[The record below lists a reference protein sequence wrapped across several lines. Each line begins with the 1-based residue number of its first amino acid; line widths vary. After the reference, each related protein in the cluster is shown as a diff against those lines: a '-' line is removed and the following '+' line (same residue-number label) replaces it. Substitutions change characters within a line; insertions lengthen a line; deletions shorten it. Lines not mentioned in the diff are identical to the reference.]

1 MKKVLITGGLGFIG
15 SYLAED
21 CVNNGHDVT
30 IISRSKQK
38 IENVSKIKNSI
49 KLIVKDIADVD
60 EEVIGFDYIFHLAGS
75 TDNYSIIE
83 DKPYKDIQ
91 MNCTSTIALLEAI
104 RKHNPTVRLIYAST
118 FFVNGHVD
126 KLPVDENTPC
136 NPLGLYGATRLAGE
150 NFCHIYHNVFDL
162 DIVIARFCN
171 VFGPKERGND
181 KKKAGFNYLIKQAV
195 ENNQINIYDG
205 GNFFR
210 DYIYVTDVSSACLTI
225 AEKGDTNKTYY
236 VGLSSFTK
244 FKELINIIVKYTE
257 VKTKSILP
265 PDFHKRVGIRD
276 FVCDNSEL
284 KKLGWEPKVSLE
296 EGIQKTV
303 QYYREIT
310 IKGDKVGLGP
320 DQK

>member
-1 MKKVLITGGLGFIG
+1 MKKILITGGLGFIG

-21 CVNNGHDVT
+21 CVKKEYDVT
-30 IISRSKQK
+30 IVTRSKGK
-38 IENVSKIKNSI
+38 IDNISKIADSI
-49 KLIVKDIADVD
+49 KLIIEDVANID

-83 DKPYKDIQ
+83 GKPYKDIQ
-91 MNCTSTIALLEAI
+91 MNCVSTIALLEAI

-136 NPLGLYGATRLAGE
+136 KPLGLYGATRLAGE
-150 NFCHIYHNVFDL
+150 NFCHIYHNIFDL
-162 DIVIARFCN
+162 DVVIARFCN
-171 VFGPKERGND
+171 VFGPKERGDD

-225 AEKGDTNKTYY
+225 AEKGDTNKIYY

-244 FKELINIIVKYTE
+244 FKELIDIIVKYTE
-257 VKTKSILP
+257 VKTESILP
-265 PDFHKRVGIRD
+265 PDFHKRVGIKD

-284 KKLGWEPKVSLE
+284 KKLGWKPKISLE
-296 EGIQKTV
+296 EGIQKTI
-303 QYYREIT
+303 QYYQEMT
-310 IKGDKVGLGP
+310 IKGDKVGPGP
-320 DQK
+320 D